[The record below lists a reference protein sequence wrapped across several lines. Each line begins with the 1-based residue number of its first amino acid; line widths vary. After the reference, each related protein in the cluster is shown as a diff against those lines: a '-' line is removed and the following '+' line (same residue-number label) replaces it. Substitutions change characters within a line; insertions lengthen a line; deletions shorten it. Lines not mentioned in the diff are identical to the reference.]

1 MLSKEQHMTI
11 IKKQV
16 MAIFVDKSSQ
26 QWVVRDADGNFWL
39 LPAGDNSWDR
49 RQPFD
54 LTEESDLEPI
64 PGHYK
69 YLLDLP
75 F

>member
-1 MLSKEQHMTI
+1 MLSKEQNMTTI
-11 IKKQV
+11 QKYV
-16 MAIFVDKSSQ
+16 VAIFVDKSSQ
-26 QWVVRDADGNFWL
+26 QWVVRDAEGNFWL
-39 LPAGDNSWDR
+39 LPPGNNPWDDR
-49 RQPFD
+49 RPFHP
-54 LTEESDLEPI
+54 TEESDLEPI

>member
-1 MLSKEQHMTI
+1 MLSKERNMTSI
-11 IKKQV
+11 QKYV
-16 MAIFVDKSSQ
+16 VTIFVDRATR
-26 QWVVRDADGNFWL
+26 QWVVRDTEGNFWL
-39 LPAGDNSWDR
+39 LPGGEHPWDH
-49 RQPFD
+49 RQPFHP
-54 LTEESDLEPI
+54 TEETELEPI